1 MFTKVNGEMTYGLK
15 GSTRPNPLE
24 IIGQPVLDH
33 NLSKHR
39 HTATLVAI
47 TPGSKRP
54 LKYYTSPTHV
64 LHDVIGLS
72 NRYDL
77 LPMLWVTK
85 DRTPLFIPDT
95 KPCLW

>member
-15 GSTRPNPLE
+15 SSTRPNPLE
-24 IIGQPVLDH
+24 IIGQSVLDH

-47 TPGSKRP
+47 TPGSKRS
-54 LKYYTSPTHV
+54 LKYYTPPTHDV
-64 LHDVIGLS
+64 HDALGLS
-72 NRYDL
+72 NWYDL
-77 LPMLWVTK
+77 LPMLWVTN
-85 DRTPLFIPDT
+85 DRAPLFIPNK